1 MTTRFIRSGTS
12 FHTTSNAALDLYD
25 QVPAGFYILS
35 STPKQELYLDTIS
48 PFVSPEKV
56 YGSLTYRRDRILNTF
71 FDRETSTGVLLTG
84 KKGSGKTLLAREIAI
99 SAVNKGIP
107 VIVVNSPYCGDTFNT
122 FIQSIRQECVIMFD
136 EFEKVYEIEAQ
147 QKMLTLLDGTF
158 TSKKLFL
165 FTTNEAGRNTI
176 SSYLIDRPG
185 RIYYSIDFE
194 ALEAEQIIG
203 YCQDVLK
210 AKEHINTIVT
220 MCQLF
225 DFNFDMLKAL
235 IEEMNRYGESPD
247 KAIELLNAKGRQD
260 IRNHYT
266 MTVHTKADNETYEK
280 YREQELIVDPFS
292 SEIRFV
298 ELTNEEEEETE
309 DFEDTNMVTFG
320 IDNLVRADVTSS
332 TYFYEKENYMIIL
345 KKKENKRMDN
355 VSRYRTIS
363 SVL

>member
-1 MTTRFIRSGTS
+1 MTTRFIRSGTAY
-12 FHTTSNAALDLYD
+12 HTTSNAALDLYD

-35 STPKQELYLDTIS
+35 ITSQNELYLDTIS

-71 FDRETSTGVLLTG
+71 FERATSTGVLLTG
-84 KKGSGKTLLAREIAI
+84 KKGSGKTLLAREVAI
-99 SAVNKGIP
+99 SAVDKGIP
-107 VIVVNSPYCGDTFNT
+107 VIVVNSPYCGDKFNT

-194 ALEAEQIIG
+194 AMEVDHIIG
-203 YCQDVLK
+203 YCQDVLV
-210 AKEHINTIVT
+210 AKEYINTIVT

-235 IEEMNRYGESPD
+235 VEEMNRYGESPD

-260 IRNHYT
+260 IRNHYI
-266 MTVHTKADNETYEK
+266 MTVHAKGDNEIYEK
-280 YREQELIVDPFS
+280 YREEELIIDPFS
-292 SEIRFV
+292 SEIRFIEMTNKEEV
-298 ELTNEEEEETE
+298 EAE
-309 DFEDTNMVTFG
+309 DCDNCNLFTFG
-320 IDNLVRADVTSS
+320 VDNLVKADVTSS
-332 TYFYEKENYMIIL
+332 TYFYEKDNYMIIL
-345 KKKENKRMDN
+345 KKKEAKKMNN
-355 VSRYRTIS
+355 ASRYRTLS